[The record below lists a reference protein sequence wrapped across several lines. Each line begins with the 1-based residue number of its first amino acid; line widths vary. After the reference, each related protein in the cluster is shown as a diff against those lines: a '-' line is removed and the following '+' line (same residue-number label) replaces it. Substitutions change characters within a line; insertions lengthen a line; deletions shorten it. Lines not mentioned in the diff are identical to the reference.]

1 MNPRT
6 TYFIGL
12 ACLLLA
18 ALLAFL
24 RLQRFGGIGS
34 QFTSTLV
41 MIIGI
46 ILIVK
51 SRRARR

>member
-1 MNPRT
+1 MTPRT
-6 TYFIGL
+6 TYFLGL

-24 RLQRFGGIGS
+24 RLQRFGGYGS
-34 QFTSTLV
+34 QATSSLV
-41 MIIGI
+41 MILGV

-51 SRRARR
+51 ARRASR

>member
-18 ALLAFL
+18 AVLAFL
-24 RLQRFGGIGS
+24 RLQSFGGVGS
-34 QFTSTLV
+34 QFTSTLI

-46 ILIVK
+46 VFIIR
-51 SRRARR
+51 SRLARR